1 MARYT
6 PADKSL
12 YKYAQ
17 DKYAP
22 YILGDVWKYSSDRV
36 YLGRG
41 MGIYIQS
48 RVYNRRGLE
57 IFSSF
62 RLLYLIRTLRL
73 EFTRDTLRLEF
84 TGREMWKYTQA

>member
-6 PADKSL
+6 PADKNL

-48 RVYNRRGLE
+48 RV
-57 IFSSF
+57 
-62 RLLYLIRTLRL
+62 
-73 EFTRDTLRLEF
+73 
-84 TGREMWKYTQA
+84 